1 MKEMIYRDKKVI
13 SSKNI
18 SVGKRVELN
27 TFNSTQNLQKKAED
41 IEKHI
46 LLVESQHNQIIEQ
59 LEFEKNRIIEDTKNL
74 SEQIERDAYE
84 KGYKEGQA
92 NGYEDGYKEAY
103 EENLDRAR
111 FESEAI
117 IQEAQETLL
126 QSNNIMKDY
135 IKENKRNIM
144 NLVISIAEQVLR
156 EKFEEKDS
164 MNNLVEKAI
173 LDYGA
178 KKSIVVKVNPLY
190 KEELDKKVVVW
201 KDTHNIQDD
210 IFVLGYE
217 GIEKGNVVIETEKGS
232 VSSGIDTVL
241 DALKD
246 ELK

>member
-59 LEFEKNRIIEDTKNL
+59 LEFEKKKIIEDTKNL
-74 SEQIERDAYE
+74 SEQIEREAYE

-126 QSNNIMKDY
+126 QANNIMKDY
-135 IKENKRNIM
+135 IKENRRNVM

-164 MNNLVEKAI
+164 INNLVEKAI
-173 LDYGA
+173 LDYGV

-190 KEELDKKVVVW
+190 KQELDKKVVIW
-201 KDTHNIQDD
+201 KDTYNIQDD

-232 VSSGIDTVL
+232 VSTGIDTIL